1 MIDYRWSMDPRG
13 SMEGL
18 LGVRELGVNIYYFI
32 EFLPVYMHFLGGGV
46 RDAKQVK
53 KHCIIYFFC
62 IM

>member
-1 MIDYRWSMDPRG
+1 MDPRG

-32 EFLPVYMHFLGGGV
+32 EFLPVYMHFLGGV

-53 KHCIIYFFC
+53 KHCIVYFFC